1 MKLREI
7 FTLRKLRLKLRCNF
21 TFCQIRPYGARSALY
36 GLFVVLSVLFT
47 MATAL
52 SVADFLKILFGTGDE
67 VPLASGNLVA
77 MALDRLYTW
86 LISFGQLNAL
96 LFFSGIIFVLYA
108 FKNVFTYLSTIEISI
123 IRANVVRSLRNKMF
137 HKAMHLPMS
146 YYDRQR
152 KGDVIARFTSD
163 MVEYEEGIL
172 GSIQMLLTAVISMTL
187 YLFMLFYINVK
198 LTLFVLCMLPLVA
211 LVISGISHRL
221 KRSSKIV
228 QEMNSY
234 LVSLT
239 DETIGG
245 LKVIKSY
252 TAIDFSNH
260 RFRAYNREYT
270 RRRTLMLRR
279 IDAASPVSDFL
290 GNSIVIG
297 ILLFG
302 AWLVFNGDQGLTS
315 ELFISYVML
324 FVLMIPPA
332 KDFSTG
338 LSQIKKGR
346 ACADRIRAFL
356 AGAEEEDMLLC
367 PEPHVTPCEHPVG
380 LPVPPDVEFR
390 HVSFSYNPGTLVL
403 DDVSFDVPRGTT
415 LALVGSSGSGKST
428 IADLLCRMYN
438 CTHGQILLKGENILA
453 IPLADLRRRIGVVAQ
468 DTLLFNDT
476 VAANIAFGRPS
487 ATRDEIEKA
496 ARDAQ
501 AHDFIVTLS
510 QGYDTPLGEGGSLLS
525 GGQRQRIS
533 IARALLR
540 NPDLLIFDEATSALD
555 TESERLLQ
563 ATLNEVLRN
572 RSAIVI
578 AHRLSTVV
586 NADNIIVLDHG
597 RVVEHGTH
605 TELMAINGRYAQLV
619 ALQSF

>member
-1 MKLREI
+1 MSLRDN
-7 FTLRKLRLKLRCNF
+7 FTLHQLK
-21 TFCQIRPYGARSALY
+21 PYSGQSALY

-52 SVADFLKILFGTGDE
+52 SVADFLKILFGTGEDI
-67 VPLASGNLVA
+67 PTASGNLVA
-77 MALDRLYTW
+77 MALDRLYAW

-96 LFFSGIIFVLYA
+96 LLFSGIIFVLYSL
-108 FKNVFTYLSTIEISI
+108 KNVFSYLSAIEISI
-123 IRANVVRSLRNKMF
+123 IRIGIVRNLRNRMF
-137 HKAMHLPMS
+137 HKAMRLPMS
-146 YYDRQR
+146 YYDHHR
-152 KGDVIARFTSD
+152 KGDVMARFTSD

-172 GSIQMLLTAVISMTL
+172 GSIQMLLTSVISMTL

-252 TAIDFSNH
+252 TAIDFSNR
-260 RFRAYNREYT
+260 RFRASNREYT

-290 GNSIVIG
+290 GNTIVIG

-302 AWLVFNGDQGLTS
+302 AWLVFSGDQGLTS

-346 ACADRIRAFL
+346 ACSDRINAFL
-356 AGAEEEDMLLC
+356 N
-367 PEPHVTPCEHPVG
+367 EPSE
-380 LPVPPDVEFR
+380 PDVIREAEDKNPNLESPTVSLR
-390 HVSFSYNPGTLVL
+390 HVSFSYNEGVPVL
-403 DDVSFDVPRGTT
+403 EDISFDVPCGTT

-428 IADLLCRMYN
+428 IADLLCRFYP
-438 CTHGQILLKGENILA
+438 CTQGEILLGGIDINSMSLTA
-453 IPLADLRRRIGVVAQ
+453 LRSRIGVVAQ

-476 VAANIAFGRPS
+476 VAANIAFGCPGASRH
-487 ATRDEIEKA
+487 DVEQA
-496 ARDAQ
+496 ARAAQ
-501 AHDFIVTLS
+501 AHDFIAALPK
-510 QGYDTPLGEGGSLLS
+510 GYDTSLGEGGNLLS

-540 NPDLLIFDEATSALD
+540 NPDLLILDEATSALD

-563 ATLNEVLRN
+563 ATLDEVLRH

-586 NADNIIVLDHG
+586 NADCIVVLDHG
-597 RVVEHGTH
+597 RVVERGTH
-605 TELMAINGRYAQLV
+605 SELMALHGRYAELV

>member
-1 MKLREI
+1 MSLRDN
-7 FTLRKLRLKLRCNF
+7 FTLHQLK
-21 TFCQIRPYGARSALY
+21 PYSGQSALY

-52 SVADFLKILFGTGDE
+52 SVADFLKILFGTGEDI
-67 VPLASGNLVA
+67 PTASGNLVA
-77 MALDRLYTW
+77 MALDRLYAW

-96 LFFSGIIFVLYA
+96 LLFSGIIFVLYSL
-108 FKNVFTYLSTIEISI
+108 KNVFSYLSAIEISI
-123 IRANVVRSLRNKMF
+123 IRIGIVRNLRNRMF
-137 HKAMHLPMS
+137 HKAMRLPMS
-146 YYDRQR
+146 YYDHHR
-152 KGDVIARFTSD
+152 KGDVMARFTSD

-172 GSIQMLLTAVISMTL
+172 GSIQMLLTSVISMTL

-252 TAIDFSNH
+252 TAIDFSNR
-260 RFRAYNREYT
+260 RFRASNREYT
-270 RRRTLMLRR
+270 RCRTLMLRR

-290 GNSIVIG
+290 GNTIVIG

-302 AWLVFNGDQGLTS
+302 AWLVFSGDQGLTS

-346 ACADRIRAFL
+346 ACSDRINAFL
-356 AGAEEEDMLLC
+356 N
-367 PEPHVTPCEHPVG
+367 EPSE
-380 LPVPPDVEFR
+380 PDVIREAKDKNPNLESPTVSLR
-390 HVSFSYNPGTLVL
+390 HVSFSYNEGVPVL
-403 DDVSFDVPRGTT
+403 EDISFDVPCGTT

-428 IADLLCRMYN
+428 IADLLCRFYP
-438 CTHGQILLKGENILA
+438 CAQGEILLGGIDINSMSLTA
-453 IPLADLRRRIGVVAQ
+453 LRSRIGVVAQ

-476 VAANIAFGRPS
+476 VAANIAFGCPGASRH
-487 ATRDEIEKA
+487 DVEQA
-496 ARDAQ
+496 ARAAQ
-501 AHDFIVTLS
+501 AHDFIAALPK
-510 QGYDTPLGEGGSLLS
+510 GYDTSLGEGGNLLS

-540 NPDLLIFDEATSALD
+540 NPDLLILDEATSALD

-563 ATLNEVLRN
+563 ATLDEVLRH

-586 NADNIIVLDHG
+586 NADCIVVLDHG
-597 RVVEHGTH
+597 RVVERGTH
-605 TELMAINGRYAQLV
+605 SELMALHGRYAELV

>member
-1 MKLREI
+1 MKLRGN
-7 FTLRKLRLKLRCNF
+7 FTLKQLK
-21 TFCQIRPYGARSALY
+21 PYSAQSALY
-36 GLFVVLSVLFT
+36 GLFMVLSVLFT

-52 SVADFLKILFGTGDE
+52 SVADFLKILFGTGDATP
-67 VPLASGNLVA
+67 VATGNLVA
-77 MALDRLYTW
+77 LWLDRLYSW
-86 LISFGQLNAL
+86 LISFGQLKAL
-96 LFFSGIIFVLYA
+96 LLFSGIIFVLYA
-108 FKNVFTYLSTIEISI
+108 LKNVFSYLSAVEISI
-123 IRANVVRSLRNKMF
+123 IRTGIIRNLRNRMF

-146 YYDRQR
+146 YYDHHR
-152 KGDVIARFTSD
+152 KGDVMARFTSD

-172 GSIQMLLTAVISMTL
+172 GSIQMLLTAVIGMTL

-211 LVISGISHRL
+211 FVISGISHKL

-252 TAIDFSNH
+252 TAIDFSNR
-260 RFRAYNREYT
+260 RFRASNREYT

-290 GNSIVIG
+290 GNTIVIG

-302 AWLVFNGDQGLTS
+302 AWLVFSGDQGLTS

-346 ACADRIRAFL
+346 ACADRIEQFL
-356 AGAEEEDMLLC
+356 NESSEPSEYAERFENA
-367 PEPHVTPCEHPVG
+367 EPSGNLVSLRHVT
-380 LPVPPDVEFR
+380 
-390 HVSFSYNPGTLVL
+390 FSYNPGTPVL

-415 LALVGSSGSGKST
+415 VALVGSSGSGKST
-428 IADLLCRMYN
+428 IADLLCRFYP
-438 CTHGQILLKGENILA
+438 CTQGAIMLDGVNINNM
-453 IPLADLRRRIGVVAQ
+453 PLADLRSRIGVVAQ

-476 VAANIAFGRPS
+476 VAANIAFGCPN
-487 ATRDEIEKA
+487 ATRADIEQA
-496 ARDAQ
+496 ARAAQ
-501 AHDFIVTLS
+501 AHDFIVGLA
-510 QGYDTPLGEGGSLLS
+510 QGYDTSLGEGGSLLS

-563 ATLNEVLRN
+563 ATLDEVLRH

-586 NADNIIVLDHG
+586 NADCIVVLDHG
-597 RVVEHGTH
+597 RVVERGTH
-605 TELMAINGRYAQLV
+605 TQLMTLNGRYAQLV

>member
-1 MKLREI
+1 MSLRDN
-7 FTLRKLRLKLRCNF
+7 FTLHQLK
-21 TFCQIRPYGARSALY
+21 PYSGQSALY

-52 SVADFLKILFGTGDE
+52 SVADFLKILFGTGEDI
-67 VPLASGNLVA
+67 PTASGNLVA
-77 MALDRLYTW
+77 MALDRLYAW

-96 LFFSGIIFVLYA
+96 LLFSGIIFVLYSL
-108 FKNVFTYLSTIEISI
+108 KNVFSYLSAIEISI
-123 IRANVVRSLRNKMF
+123 IRIGIVRNLRNRMF
-137 HKAMHLPMS
+137 HKAMRLPMS
-146 YYDRQR
+146 YYDHHR
-152 KGDVIARFTSD
+152 KGDVMARFTSD

-172 GSIQMLLTAVISMTL
+172 GSIQMLLTSVISMTL

-252 TAIDFSNH
+252 TAIDFSNR
-260 RFRAYNREYT
+260 RFRASNREYT

-290 GNSIVIG
+290 GNTIVIG

-302 AWLVFNGDQGLTS
+302 AWLVFSGDQGLTS

-346 ACADRIRAFL
+346 ACSDRINAFL
-356 AGAEEEDMLLC
+356 N
-367 PEPHVTPCEHPVG
+367 EPSE
-380 LPVPPDVEFR
+380 PDVIRKAEDKNPNLESPTVSLR
-390 HVSFSYNPGTLVL
+390 HVSFSYNEGVPVL
-403 DDVSFDVPRGTT
+403 EDISFDVPCGTT

-428 IADLLCRMYN
+428 IADLLCRFYP
-438 CTHGQILLKGENILA
+438 CTQGEILLGGIDINSMSLTA
-453 IPLADLRRRIGVVAQ
+453 LRSRIGVVAQ

-476 VAANIAFGRPS
+476 VAANIAFGCPGASRH
-487 ATRDEIEKA
+487 DVEQA
-496 ARDAQ
+496 ARAAQ
-501 AHDFIVTLS
+501 AHDFIAALPK
-510 QGYDTPLGEGGSLLS
+510 GYDTSLGEGGNLLS

-540 NPDLLIFDEATSALD
+540 NPDLLILDEATSALD

-563 ATLNEVLRN
+563 ATLDEVLRH

-586 NADNIIVLDHG
+586 NADCIVVLDHG
-597 RVVEHGTH
+597 RVVERGTH
-605 TELMAINGRYAQLV
+605 SELMALHGRYAELV